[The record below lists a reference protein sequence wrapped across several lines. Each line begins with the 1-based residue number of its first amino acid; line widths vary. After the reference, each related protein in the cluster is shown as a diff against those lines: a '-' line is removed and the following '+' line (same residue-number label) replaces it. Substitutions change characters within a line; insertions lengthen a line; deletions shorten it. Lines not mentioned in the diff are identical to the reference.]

1 VRTCKRCLQCP
12 YIIIICL
19 CISAFREAPSQT
31 ALVAGSPGCVGPAA
45 SSGVPIICM
54 VFESP
59 FLGSSAPCPKCCR
72 GLKWASKRAAA
83 LSSDPF

>member
-1 VRTCKRCLQCP
+1 MRTCKRCLQCP

-54 VFESP
+54 VFESAVP
-59 FLGSSAPCPKCCR
+59 GQQCSLPQMLPWPQVGIKTCC
-72 GLKWASKRAAA
+72 GPEL
-83 LSSDPF
+83 